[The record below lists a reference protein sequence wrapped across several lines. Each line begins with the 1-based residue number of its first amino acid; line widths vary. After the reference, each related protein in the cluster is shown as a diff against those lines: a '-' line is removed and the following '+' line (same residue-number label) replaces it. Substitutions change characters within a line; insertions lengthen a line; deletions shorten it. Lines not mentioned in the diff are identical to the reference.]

1 MKTNIL
7 GTAFLVLLL
16 AFGAGSARASV
27 KGDLNGDQIVSIVD
41 VTLLVDIILGE
52 ADDYDEYAAD
62 LNGDSYV
69 TVADLTLLVNIILG
83 GDYNLITDSTGGEVT
98 DDPAIGPAQ
107 MPRGP
112 TPLPE

>member
-41 VTLLVDIILGE
+41 VTLLV
-52 ADDYDEYAAD
+52 
-62 LNGDSYV
+62 
-69 TVADLTLLVNIILG
+69 NIILG
-83 GDYNLITDSTGGEVT
+83 GDYNLIPDSTGGEVT

>member
-83 GDYNLITDSTGGEVT
+83 GYSFIPGSKDGEVT

>member
-27 KGDLNGDQIVSIVD
+27 KGDLNGDQVVSVSD
-41 VTLLVDIILGE
+41 V
-52 ADDYDEYAAD
+52 
-62 LNGDSYV
+62 
-69 TVADLTLLVNIILG
+69 TLLVNIILG
-83 GDYNLITDSTGGEVT
+83 GDYNLIPDSTGGEVT

>member
-16 AFGAGSARASV
+16 AFGSGSARASV
-27 KGDLNGDQIVSIVD
+27 KGDLNGDQVVSVSD
-41 VTLLVDIILGE
+41 V
-52 ADDYDEYAAD
+52 
-62 LNGDSYV
+62 
-69 TVADLTLLVNIILG
+69 TLLVNIILG
-83 GDYNLITDSTGGEVT
+83 GDYNLIPDSTGGEVT

-112 TPLPE
+112 PPLPE

>member
-27 KGDLNGDQIVSIVD
+27 KGDLNGD
-41 VTLLVDIILGE
+41 
-52 ADDYDEYAAD
+52 
-62 LNGDSYV
+62 SYV

-83 GDYNLITDSTGGEVT
+83 GEYNLIPDSTGGEVT